1 MKVEVIDRTDEFIII
16 EASSP
21 GLPSKR
27 TSVHIDS
34 IIDGRTTLDEQL
46 EIARQDGEVRL
57 TRLNAMNAIL
67 NTPRT
72 DV

>member
-16 EASSP
+16 ETSSE
-21 GLPSKR
+21 GLPAKR

-34 IIDGRTTLDEQL
+34 IIDGRTTLDEQM

-57 TRLNAMNAIL
+57 ARLNAMNDIL
-67 NTPRT
+67 GTK
-72 DV
+72 